1 MSTRFQIR
9 TFRRFAIQ
17 CHIYNYKHKVH
28 GKGTAWNQSL
38 NGWRVD
44 GTHPVEPGMAFTLCI
59 FLPGRIRTVFVD
71 RAAVRWSRGHE
82 FGIELVAMKNEQ
94 QVVLKDFV
102 DLLIRPAPI
111 DGLPLA

>member
-9 TFRRFAIQ
+9 SFRRFAIQ
-17 CHIYNYKHKVH
+17 CPIYYSNDKFH
-28 GKGTAWNQSL
+28 GKGTAWNLSL

-59 FLPGRIRTVFVD
+59 FLPGRVRTVFVD

-82 FGIELVAMKNEQ
+82 FGIELVTKKNEQ

-102 DLLIRPAPI
+102 DLLI
-111 DGLPLA
+111 